1 MMVLRGFAMSGK
13 HAYVMMIHDKW
24 WQGFCRRQ
32 NEGKQTHSYVQRGAG
47 APKETKLILFYVAKP
62 ESAIKGYA
70 EFIERKTG
78 NPEEIW
84 KTHGKESVLKS
95 KEKFIAFIGVAPKA
109 SFIRFRNLRVAAE
122 PMPLKDVLSHLGLK
136 RLSRKGFYMDKETA
150 DKLIEYI
157 K

>member
-1 MMVLRGFAMSGK
+1 MSSK

-24 WQGFCRRQ
+24 WQGFCHRQ
-32 NEGKQTHSYVQRGAG
+32 NEGKQTHSYVQRVAG
-47 APKETKLILFYVAKP
+47 APKETNLILFYVVKP

-78 NPEEIW
+78 DAEEIW

-95 KEKFIAFIGVAPKA
+95 KDKFKAFIGDSEKV
-109 SFIRFRNLRVAAE
+109 SFIRFKELRTASE
-122 PMPLKDVLSHLGLK
+122 PLPLKNVLLFLGLK
-136 RLSRKGFYMDKETA
+136 RLSRKGFYVDKGTA
-150 DKLIEYI
+150 DRLIELM

>member
-1 MMVLRGFAMSGK
+1 MSGK

-95 KEKFIAFIGVAPKA
+95 KEEFKAFTGDSEKVF
-109 SFIRFRNLRVAAE
+109 FIRFKELHMASE
-122 PMPLKDVLSHLGLK
+122 SLPLKNVLLFLGLK
-136 RLSRKGFYMDKETA
+136 RLSRKGFYVDKGTA
-150 DKLIEYI
+150 DRLIELM

>member
-1 MMVLRGFAMSGK
+1 
-13 HAYVMMIHDKW
+13 
-24 WQGFCRRQ
+24 
-32 NEGKQTHSYVQRGAG
+32 VQRGAG

-95 KEKFIAFIGVAPKA
+95 KEKFKAFTGDSEKV
-109 SFIRFRNLRVAAE
+109 SFIRFKELHMASE
-122 PMPLKDVLSHLGLK
+122 SLPLKNVLLFLGLK
-136 RLSRKGFYMDKETA
+136 RLSRKGFYVDKGTA
-150 DKLIEYI
+150 DRLIELM

>member
-1 MMVLRGFAMSGK
+1 MSSK

-24 WQGFCRRQ
+24 WQGFCHRQ
-32 NEGKQTHSYVQRGAG
+32 DEGKQTHSYVQRGAG
-47 APKETKLILFYVAKP
+47 APKKTNLILFYVAKP

-78 NPEEIW
+78 DAEEIW

-95 KEKFIAFIGVAPKA
+95 KEKFKAFIGDSEV
-109 SFIRFRNLRVAAE
+109 SFIRFRNLHMAAE
-122 PMPLKDVLSHLGLK
+122 PMPLRDILSHLGLK
-136 RLSRKGFYMDKETA
+136 RLSRKGFYVDKETT
-150 DKLIEYI
+150 DKLIEHI